1 MAGVK
6 VTDLTTLG
14 AAASDD
20 VFYIVDTSANQSKK
34 IEVQNIYD
42 GMPQLASG
50 TFTPTPSNVTP
61 GTSTV
66 AITGGMYSRVGNIV
80 TMSFYFEVQFGIT
93 DDTLTFNFDLPV
105 ATNLTTAKDIVGCV
119 TSDFAVDLNQLLVY
133 ANATNNLG
141 EIQFIINSPGNNYT
155 YVRAVLQYEI
165 K

>member
-50 TFTPTPSNVTP
+50 TFTPTESNVTP
-61 GTSTV
+61 STST
-66 AITGGMYSRVGNIV
+66 IIILGGMYSRVGNIV

-93 DDTLTFNFDLPV
+93 DDSLTFNFDLPV
-105 ATNLTTAKDIVGCV
+105 ATDFTTAKDIVGCV
-119 TSDFAVDLNQLLVY
+119 TSDYAVDLNQLRVY

-141 EIQFIINSPGNNYT
+141 EIEFIVNAQNNNYKFNL
-155 YVRAVLQYEI
+155 A
-165 K
+165 